1 MQLTKIV
8 CSWPN
13 TLISYSVNYFDSPPS
28 SSSPTMFQESSLPA
42 ITLGGAIA
50 GAVIAVMLAV
60 VVIVILCVLIA
71 MSRRRL
77 RKENGIEEHEGLTL
91 GNATY
96 SDEGIN
102 IAL

>member
-13 TLISYSVNYFDSPPS
+13 TLISYSVNYYDSPPS

-50 GAVIAVMLAV
+50 GAVIAVMLAA
-60 VVIVILCVLIA
+60 VVIVICVLIA

-77 RKENGIEEHEGLTL
+77 RKENGIEEHEGLTM

-96 SDEGIN
+96 YDGGI